1 MDNMKLFIKQ
11 VFSYKKHHIIAL
23 ICLILSAVTA
33 LLLPIINMQVLD
45 NAIANKNLDLLKIL
59 ILSYLV
65 IAILDKLLK
74 FCSDYQYTIISRK
87 LVTDLKV
94 QIFNRLHNL
103 SGKFFSDEKSGNIFT
118 VITEDITIVQNI
130 ASKTLFQMISE
141 IIIAIP
147 LSIYLFTIDIQLF
160 ILIAAPLPLFFILQ
174 YYFINITEKRAK
186 SCRTNVS
193 KLNVILQEFLSA
205 PMTNIIIGGSS
216 YFKSTFKNQ
225 AQETESTYIKFS
237 GISLLRNFT
246 INSML
251 VISNILILLIGGYKV
266 INDILTI
273 GALITIIQYYT
284 RIVLP
289 IFKMADFISE
299 LKVTLISLNRIY
311 DILNKP
317 SCIINSGIEIT
328 DINDIELEDISFR
341 YNEEQTPQCLDHVS
355 VNFHKN
361 TFIALVGDS
370 GSGKSTIINL
380 LFHLWKVDSG
390 SIKINKVDIEKLNTE
405 EIRDQISVV
414 SQQNVLFND
423 SIINNI
429 TLLDSKIQ
437 TEEVIEVCRN
447 LGIHEYI
454 DSLPQK
460 YDSNVGD
467 NGIKLSGGQK
477 QRIAIARAILKKSS
491 VLIFDEATSNLDTI
505 TEEKIV
511 NYVEKISSG
520 RIIIFIAHRLST
532 IVKAD
537 YIYVFKN
544 GNIIEQGTHDSL
556 LKLRKHY
563 YRLFFNDMTDGS
575 YPLTHNNQS

>member
-23 ICLILSAVTA
+23 ICLIFSAVTA

-45 NAIANKNLDLLKIL
+45 NAIANKDLDLLKIL

-65 IAILDKLLK
+65 IAILDKILK
-74 FCSDYQYTIISRK
+74 FCSDYQYAIISRK
-87 LVTDLKV
+87 LVTDLKI

-103 SGKFFSDEKSGNIFT
+103 SGNFFSDEKSGNIFT

-186 SCRTNVS
+186 FCRTNVS

-205 PMTNIIIGGSS
+205 PMTNIIVGGSS

-225 AQETESTYIKFS
+225 AQETEATYIKFS
-237 GISLLRNFT
+237 SISLLRNFT

-380 LFHLWKVDSG
+380 LFHLWKVNSG
-390 SIKINKVDIEKLNTE
+390 GIKINKVDIEKLNTE

-477 QRIAIARAILKKSS
+477 QRIVIARAILKKSS

-505 TEEKIV
+505 TEEKVV

-563 YRLFFNDMTDGS
+563 YRMFFNDMTNGS